1 DSYSV
6 PPALTSFPT
15 RRSSDLKSSRQLVEM
30 LLLEMTEEGILSE
43 VVPGKYKLLSL
54 AAQIT
59 GTVDMTAAG
68 SAYIVP
74 DEGGEDIF
82 VSQAN
87 LKGALHGDKV
97 KVLLFARKKRR
108 QLEGEIV
115 EIIKRKRELFVG
127 QLQV

>member
-82 VSQAN
+82 VSQDRKSTRLN
-87 LKGALHGDKV
+87 SSHV
-97 KVLLFARKKRR
+97 KTSYAVF
-108 QLEGEIV
+108 
-115 EIIKRKRELFVG
+115 
-127 QLQV
+127 